1 MSESAQSPAEI
12 LARKNVANIASKL
25 KAGKT
30 LSTAERKALDEYQ
43 NTESDS
49 VWVKDT
55 SALARELG
63 LSRQAIYD
71 ARARFPT
78 EAPKK
83 ESGNRRENLS
93 AWQKFCAEKL
103 IGKDTATETL
113 AELKAQLMQRE
124 IKLRDMRIARESGE
138 MIASEVV
145 DQMLGTLAQKLD
157 LLLRLKLEVELGPRL
172 AGKNVA
178 EVNFEGRL
186 ILDEIR
192 EVINANIASFESEA
206 ISQTIR
212 KDDDEDRAD
221 GNAQP

>member
-1 MSESAQSPAEI
+1 MSEAAQSPSEI
-12 LARKNVANIASKL
+12 LARKNLANIASKL

-43 NTESDS
+43 NENTDG

-71 ARARFPT
+71 ARARFPE

-83 ESGNRRENLS
+83 EAGSRRENLA

-192 EVINANIASFESEA
+192 EVINANIATFESEA

-212 KDDDEDRAD
+212 KDNDEDRAD